1 MTDTAA
7 QAVTDF
13 LVRYT
18 PLSFP
23 EPLDSDTR
31 LTAITTSGFAHATL
45 AASLVRACN
54 GIERP
59 ALADSATIRDVAGWL
74 DTRWRGACPPDLAA
88 ATADLV
94 SADMVTLRPVLPRDV
109 ELMYAAATDPQ
120 RGMRWRYRGETPG
133 FDEFNARL
141 WSGQRCHFIAER
153 DAKPIAYFA
162 GYDLSLKSRHCYL
175 AVLSLRAEATRGH
188 VFDGAFNFIDHLFR
202 AFELRKLY
210 IEVAGYN
217 LNAVLGG
224 RQTLFE
230 MEGVLRAH
238 EEWNGELWDNHIGAL
253 SRGRWEDYAGPWRT
267 WFGAPGGPLKGHAP
281 STGFARA

>member
-1 MTDTAA
+1 MTVATVALI
-7 QAVTDF
+7 DF
-13 LVRYT
+13 LMSHT

-23 EPLDSDTR
+23 EPLDSRTR
-31 LTAITTSGFAHATL
+31 LAAICSSGFAHAALT
-45 AASLVRACN
+45 ASLVRACK
-54 GIERP
+54 GIERQ
-59 ALADSATIRDVAGWL
+59 ALADAVTIGEVAGWL
-74 DTRWRGACPPDLAA
+74 DTRWRGAPPPDLAK
-88 ATADLV
+88 ATSDLT
-94 SADMVTLRPVLPRDV
+94 SADRVMLRPVLPRDI

-133 FDEFNARL
+133 YDEFNARL

-153 DAKPIAYFA
+153 DAQPIAYLA
-162 GYDLSLKSRHCYL
+162 AYDLSLKSRHCYL

-224 RQTLFE
+224 PQTLFE
-230 MEGVLRAH
+230 MEGVLRDH
-238 EEWNGELWDNHIGAL
+238 EEWNGELWDNYIGAL
-253 SRGRWEDYAGPWRT
+253 SRSRWEEYASPWRT
-267 WFGAPGGPLKGHAP
+267 WFGAEGGPLRSRAP
-281 STGFARA
+281 SGGFARV